1 MATVRLNFGEW
12 LPDQPAV
19 VESLKSATNVVPL
32 AIGYESFPSSENYSN
47 AASENLLTA
56 FAGKFG
62 TSTVLFAGGASK
74 LFKFNASTL
83 NLDDVSK
90 SGGYTTDKWSIVQ
103 FGKTILAANNS
114 AKIQAWT
121 LGTSTAFNDVS
132 ANAPVAKYITIVRDF
147 VVAGYLDS
155 GTNANKLQW
164 SDINDETNWVSGS
177 GSQSDFQ
184 FISQGNN
191 ITGLTGGEF
200 GLVFMD
206 TAVVRMSYIGSPYFW
221 QFDVISNNIG
231 CLDGGSIAQYGK
243 TSFFLSDNGFYSCDG
258 TSLTPIGNNKVDN
271 YFFSTAELSNIK
283 TISAAVDPTRK
294 IVVWNYPNVS
304 GGRSMLMYNFVSN
317 KWSSATTSAYSVNS
331 IATVGYTLEDLNVFG
346 SLDSITTSL
355 DDRLWVGGKF
365 LFAGTTGAR
374 ISTFTGTPM
383 PATITTSDIEQ
394 GYNSVVTLVRPQI
407 DNGSASVAVASR
419 KNLDGT
425 ITFGSQVNADAEG
438 RVPLRSAG
446 RYHRFNVVPSG
457 NWTNAIGIDID
468 ITSQG
473 DR

>member
-19 VESLKSATNVVPL
+19 VESLKAATNVVPL

-62 TSTVLFAGGASK
+62 TSTFLFAGGASK

-83 NLDDVSK
+83 NLEDVSK

-103 FGKTILAANNS
+103 YGKTILAANNS

-121 LGTSTAFNDVS
+121 LGSSTAFNDVS
-132 ANAPVAKYITIVRDF
+132 VNAPVAKYITIVRDF

-164 SDINDETNWVSGS
+164 SDINDETNWVSGA

-206 TAVVRMSYIGSPYFW
+206 TAVIRMSYIGSPYFW

-258 TSLTPIGNNKVDN
+258 TNLTPIGDNKVDD
-271 YFFSTAELSNIK
+271 YFFSTAELANIK

-331 IATVGYTLEDLNVFG
+331 IATVGYTLEDLDVFG
-346 SLDSITTSL
+346 SIDSITTSL

-365 LFAGTTGAR
+365 LFAGTTGTR
-374 ISTFTGTPM
+374 ISTFTGNPM

-419 KNLDGT
+419 KNLDGA
-425 ITFGSQVNADAEG
+425 INFGSQVNADAEG